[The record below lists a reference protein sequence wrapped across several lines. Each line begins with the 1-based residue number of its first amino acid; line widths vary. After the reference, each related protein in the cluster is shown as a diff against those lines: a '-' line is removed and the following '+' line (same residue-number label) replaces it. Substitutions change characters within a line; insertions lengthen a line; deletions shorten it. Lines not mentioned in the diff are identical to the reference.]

1 MIKQDESLK
10 VKQLIR
16 LGKGKGYLTYDEV
29 NDLLPPEFVAPDQID
44 DLMTLFDKMD
54 IDLIDAREEE
64 LRKLPEEGEITPPG
78 EELEGELEEVAR
90 VKDLPQLYLRE
101 MGSVPLLTRE
111 EEIEIAKRIEEGEEE
126 RIQAILASPLTLREI
141 LQFGGRLRLKK
152 GELGEMTQEREQG
165 GDRIKEEVDVRAIL
179 SLIGE
184 IKKLDERRRQARERR
199 PRGLVPE
206 SRQARAELQREEDR
220 RKLLSLLKDLN
231 SRTKYIDKIVQKL
244 KTLGDRIEKA
254 EEEIGE
260 AQGRAKTLLAHR
272 PPPPRTRKKKGE
284 KFPKRTR
291 EDGRKNEKME
301 NYLRVIRKARQKI
314 RRAETE
320 SGLPT
325 PGELKATL
333 QSLKSAETKA
343 ELAKNELTRANLRLV
358 VSIAKKYVNRGL
370 QFLDLIQEGNMGL
383 MRAVEKFEYQRGY
396 KFSTYA
402 TWWIRQA
409 VTRAI
414 ADQARTIRIP
424 VHMTETLNKLM
435 RTSNALVQEMGR
447 EPTAEEI
454 SERMNVPLE
463 KVRKALKIAKE
474 PISLDTPIGE
484 DDDSYLADFLE
495 DHQVVSPIVAAEH
508 RDLSDQTRKVLATL
522 TPREEKIL
530 RLRFGIDEKA
540 DHTLEEVGQSFV
552 LTRERIRQ
560 IEANALRK
568 LRHPSRSRGLRPFV
582 ER

>member
-1 MIKQDESLK
+1 
-10 VKQLIR
+10 
-16 LGKGKGYLTYDEV
+16 
-29 NDLLPPEFVAPDQID
+29 
-44 DLMTLFDKMD
+44 
-54 IDLIDAREEE
+54 
-64 LRKLPEEGEITPPG
+64 
-78 EELEGELEEVAR
+78 
-90 VKDLPQLYLRE
+90 

-126 RIQAILASPLTLREI
+126 RIQAVLASPLTIKEI
-141 LQFGGRLRLKK
+141 IQFGERYPLKK
-152 GELGEMTQEREQG
+152 GEMGEMTQEREEG
-165 GDRIKEEVDVRAIL
+165 GDRIKEEVDVRPIL

-184 IKKLDERRRQARERR
+184 IRKLDERRRQAQERLTQELVSESRRTRVERR
-199 PRGLVPE
+199 L
-206 SRQARAELQREEDR
+206 EEDR
-220 RKLLSLLKDLN
+220 KKILSLLKDLN
-231 SRTKYIDKIVQKL
+231 LRTKYIDKIVQKL
-244 KTLGDRIEKA
+244 KVLGERIEKA

-260 AQGRAKTLLAHR
+260 AQNRAKILLAHR
-272 PPPPRTRKKKGE
+272 PSPLRSREKKGK
-284 KFPKRTR
+284 KFPKRVR
-291 EDGRKNEKME
+291 ESGLKNNEEME
-301 NYLRVIRKARQKI
+301 NYLRVIRKAQRKI
-314 RRAETE
+314 RRVEIE
-320 SGLPT
+320 SSLPA
-325 PGELKATL
+325 GELKSAL
-333 QSLKSAETKA
+333 QALKSGESKA

-435 RTSNALVQEMGR
+435 RTSNVLVQEMGR

-454 SERMNVPLE
+454 SERMSVPLE
-463 KVRKALKIAKE
+463 KVRKAFKIAKE
-474 PISLDTPIGE
+474 PISLDSPIGE

-508 RDLSDQTRKVLATL
+508 RDLSEQTRKVLATL

-560 IEANALRK
+560 IEATALRK
-568 LRHPSRSRGLRPFV
+568 LRHPSRSRGLRSFV

>member
-1 MIKQDESLK
+1 MIKPDETLQ

-29 NDLLPPEFVAPDQID
+29 NDLLPPEFVAPDRID
-44 DLMTLFDKMD
+44 DLMTMFDEMD
-54 IDLIDAREEE
+54 IEVIDAREAE
-64 LRKLPEEGEITPPG
+64 LRKLPEEGELIAPE
-78 EELEGELEEVAR
+78 EELGWETEEGANA
-90 VKDLPQLYLRE
+90 KDLPQIYLRE
-101 MGSVPLLTRE
+101 MGYVPLLLRE

-126 RIQAILASPLTLREI
+126 RIQAVLASPLTIQEI
-141 LQFGGRLRLKK
+141 IQFGERLRMKK
-152 GELGEMTQEREQG
+152 SDVGEMTKEREEG
-165 GDRIKEEVDVRAIL
+165 GDVIKEEVDVRRTL
-179 SLIGE
+179 SLIE
-184 IKKLDERRRQARERR
+184 QIKKLDERRRQAQKGLTQE
-199 PRGLVPE
+199 LVPE
-206 SRQARAELQREEDR
+206 SHRARVEEQLEEN
-220 RKLLSLLKDLN
+220 RKKILSLLKDLN
-231 SRTKYIDKIVQKL
+231 LRSKYIDKIVQRL
-244 KTLGDRIEKA
+244 KVLGERLEKS

-260 AQGRAKTLLAHR
+260 VQKRAKILLDHGPSSLR
-272 PPPPRTRKKKGE
+272 LREKNGEELNQRVRKY
-284 KFPKRTR
+284 
-291 EDGRKNEKME
+291 GRKNEEME
-301 NYLRVIRKARQKI
+301 NYMRVIRNAQRKI
-314 RRAETE
+314 RRVEIE
-320 SGLPT
+320 SSLPA
-325 PGELKATL
+325 GELKRTL
-333 QSLKSAETKA
+333 RALKNGETKA

-383 MRAVEKFEYQRGY
+383 MRAVDKFEYKRGY

-414 ADQARTIRIP
+414 AEQARTIRIP
-424 VHMTETLNKLM
+424 VHMTETLNKMM
-435 RTSNALVQEMGR
+435 RTSNTLVQEMGR

-454 SERMNVPLE
+454 AERMDIPLE
-463 KVRKALKIAKE
+463 KVRKAFKVSKE
-474 PISLDTPIGE
+474 PIPLDTPIGE

-495 DHQVVSPIVAAEH
+495 DPQVVSPIVAAEH
-508 RDLSDQTRKVLATL
+508 RDLLEQTRKVLATL

-560 IEANALRK
+560 IEAHALRK
-568 LRHPSRSRGLRPFV
+568 LRHPSRSRELRSFV